1 MVKQNWI
8 PVGLSLAK
16 RNMKHTTRTGN
27 KRDREK
33 NGINP
38 VERNPSNTTKT
49 EKKMDSEKSGMKM
62 GHSHMK
68 ETM

>member
-38 VERNPSNTTKT
+38 VERNPSNTSRT
-49 EKKMDSEKSGMKM
+49 EQKME
-62 GHSHMK
+62 
-68 ETM
+68 